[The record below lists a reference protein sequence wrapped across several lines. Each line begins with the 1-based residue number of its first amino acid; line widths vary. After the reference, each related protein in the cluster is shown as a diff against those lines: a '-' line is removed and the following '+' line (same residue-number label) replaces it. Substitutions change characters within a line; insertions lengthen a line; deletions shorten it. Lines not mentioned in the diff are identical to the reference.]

1 MSNKV
6 RYTLT
11 MNREMLKYQILNLGI
26 DPQKINNFEEKLD
39 KILEKYYIEVKFNT
53 YLKSKNKLMQMLI
66 EGVYPSI
73 EEWNSIA
80 KHEKLLSHKSMEYI
94 SEKNWKKLRKE
105 LLLEIKDLLMED

>member
-1 MSNKV
+1 
-6 RYTLT
+6 
-11 MNREMLKYQILNLGI
+11 
-26 DPQKINNFEEKLD
+26 
-39 KILEKYYIEVKFNT
+39 
-53 YLKSKNKLMQMLI
+53 MQMLI